1 MENKNIKLQPVVSE
15 KSYALANSQNKYTF
29 LVEGG
34 INKIE
39 IRKLIEKEYKVKV
52 LKVNTVVRPGK
63 LYRDYKTNKKFRKT
77 DSIKAIVTLKAG
89 DKIDEF
95 LNI

>member
-1 MENKNIKLQPVVSE
+1 MENKNIKIQPVVSE
-15 KSYALANSQNKYTF
+15 KSYNQANSSNKYTF
-29 LVEGG
+29 LIEGG

-39 IRKLIEKEYKVKV
+39 VKKLIEEKYKVKV
-52 LKVNTVVRPGK
+52 VNVNSTTRPGK
-63 LYRDYKTNKKFRKT
+63 MYRDMKTNIKYRKEDAKKVV
-77 DSIKAIVTLKAG
+77 VTLKKG